1 MERVYRFF
9 GETEETRRIRKH
21 KIENTPTTFSE
32 PITICAVCLENI
44 ENLEVVQLQ
53 PCSHMVHR
61 ACMHAW
67 TYRREGRGRVVNCPV
82 CTVNITHIT
91 YIADRNSLN
100 VTYTL
105 GQYMNN
111 YNNLMNMRFTA
122 RELFHAIPTG
132 QQIRHVVGA
141 RMDYLN
147 DNPEMILH
155 DIWSIALCLYA
166 LYFIP
171 NHLFSSLNQIYNSLN
186 PNGGKSRKAKKAK
199 KAKKTKKSRKRRKV
213 RKH

>member
-9 GETEETRRIRKH
+9 GETEETRRIRKD

-32 PITICAVCLENI
+32 PITVCAVCLENI

-53 PCSHMVHR
+53 VCTHIVHR

-67 TYRREGRGRVVNCPV
+67 TYRRELMGQVANCPV
-82 CTVNITHIT
+82 CNGNITHIT
-91 YIADRNSLN
+91 YIADRNSPN
-100 VTYTL
+100 VTHTL
-105 GQYMNN
+105 VEYMND

-132 QQIRHVVGA
+132 QQIRRGAGDLVDYYYYNEFPERIFLDIFNIAVGL
-141 RMDYLN
+141 Y
-147 DNPEMILH
+147 
-155 DIWSIALCLYA
+155 SIYVISNNL
-166 LYFIP
+166 
-171 NHLFSSLNQIYNSLN
+171 YNSLN
-186 PNGGKSRKAKKAK
+186 PGGGKSRKAKKIK
-199 KAKKTKKSRKRRKV
+199 KIKKTRKRRKV

>member
-32 PITICAVCLENI
+32 QITICAVCLDNI

-82 CTVNITHIT
+82 CTANITHIT
-91 YIADRNSLN
+91 YIADQNIVN

-132 QQIRHVVGA
+132 QQIRRGVGVLG
-141 RMDYLN
+141 DYYN
-147 DNPEMILH
+147 DNPAAIIS
-155 DIWSIALCLYA
+155 DIWSIAIVLFSLY
-166 LYFIP
+166 YIP
-171 NHLFSSLNQIYNSLN
+171 NHLFSSLNTIYNSLN
-186 PNGGKSRKAKKAK
+186 PNGGKSRKAKKARNI
-199 KAKKTKKSRKRRKV
+199 KKSRKRRKV